1 MTAGHN
7 GRDKSQLRIPN
18 PPNKPSLGTDSAMQH
33 FMIEAVSWDKS
44 EGEIGRRP
52 LFQGHCIWA
61 IRTFSWFLDFWRAIY
76 IPQDLGDKDQA
87 GDQFQCCRSGLD
99 FPINQLL
106 YSFRLSYPRLIQ
118 SFTLHM
124 FISFPGQMKI
134 EDSCLTCDKISNALF
149 CIYSL
154 HSIQVICQASFITTD
169 LLNTIQ

>member
-1 MTAGHN
+1 MVNNLLVCFYFSNFWVFHSAL
-7 GRDKSQLRIPN
+7 LRNATLYDWSSVLRQIWGWDWQKAPL
-18 PPNKPSLGTDSAMQH
+18 SGWLHLG
-33 FMIEAVSWDKS
+33 
-44 EGEIGRRP
+44 
-52 LFQGHCIWA
+52 
-61 IRTFSWFLDFWRAIY
+61 RTFSWFLDFWRAIY

-87 GDQFQCCRSGLD
+87 GDQFRCCRSGLE
-99 FPINQLL
+99 FPTNQLL